1 MTPQAS
7 KFILPSPFEKTR
19 KDRAKKNK
27 RHMKA
32 PLSVRTLSPD
42 EQAKIEAGLRSLDA
56 FTLRRCQILLASSRG
71 QRPSSI
77 ARNLGCAT
85 QTVRNAIHAFE
96 QKGLDC
102 LKQESSRPKTA
113 QAQFDQAKCEELR
126 AILHKPPQIFS
137 KMTSLWTLQLAAE
150 VCFEQGLTEQQVSI
164 ETIRQ
169 ALKRLGVRWQRAK
182 HWITSPDPEY
192 IRKKQRRDALIAQ
205 AQRCGWEI
213 GYMDE
218 VWWSRVSQPNLHSWS
233 EQDKPLRLQKLNK
246 EKDDPDPKA
255 LACYGMLSASSGQM
269 SLRFVAG
276 RPVSSVTIEFL
287 QWLSEQSQAQ
297 WHRAMVLIWDN
308 ASWHVSKQV
317 RSWLRE
323 HNQTVQQEA
332 GSGKAGVRIIPCWLP
347 VKSPWLNRIEPK
359 WVHGKRAI
367 VEPVRVLT
375 AQELKQRICDYF
387 GCELIEPLTQ
397 EVS

>member
-1 MTPQAS
+1 
-7 KFILPSPFEKTR
+7 
-19 KDRAKKNK
+19 
-27 RHMKA
+27 MKA

-42 EQAKIEAGLRSLDA
+42 EQAKSEAGLRSFDA

-102 LKQESSRPKTA
+102 LKQESSRPKTM
-113 QAQFDQAKCEELR
+113 QAQFDQARCEELR
-126 AILHKPPQIFS
+126 AILHKPPPVFS

-169 ALKRLGVRWQRAK
+169 ALKRLGVRWQRVK

-192 IRKKQRRDALIAQ
+192 LRKKQRRDALIAL

-218 VWWSRVSQPNLHSWS
+218 VWWSRLSQPNLHSWS
-233 EQDKPLRLQKLNK
+233 EQDKPLRLQELNK
-246 EKDDPDPKA
+246 EKGDPDPKA
-255 LACYGMLSASSGQM
+255 LACYGMFSASSRQM

-287 QWLSEQSQAQ
+287 QWLSEQGQAQ
-297 WHRAMVLIWDN
+297 GLRAMVLIWDN

-317 RSWLRE
+317 KNWLRE
-323 HNQTVQQEA
+323 HNQAVQQET
-332 GSGKAGVRIIPCWLP
+332 GSEKAGVKIIPCWLP

-375 AQELKQRICDYF
+375 AQELKQRICHYF
-387 GCELIEPLTQ
+387 GCELLESLAQ